1 MLTVWCGRI
10 SEPAGAECH
19 VRYDLT
25 ASHTAKLRER
35 GGVGQLIACHLW
47 LINIVHCDLRMGRN
61 NRQSHMQ
68 MNTNQWR
75 AWPSATVYSAISN
88 PGTHT
93 HARARWLHSAG
104 LTEYGTSG
112 PYRSLYE

>member
-47 LINIVHCDLRMGRN
+47 LINIVHCDLRME
-61 NRQSHMQ
+61 QQ
-68 MNTNQWR
+68 
-75 AWPSATVYSAISN
+75 TV
-88 PGTHT
+88 T
-93 HARARWLHSAG
+93 HANEHQPVVCVAVGHCLLSDQ
-104 LTEYGTSG
+104 
-112 PYRSLYE
+112 